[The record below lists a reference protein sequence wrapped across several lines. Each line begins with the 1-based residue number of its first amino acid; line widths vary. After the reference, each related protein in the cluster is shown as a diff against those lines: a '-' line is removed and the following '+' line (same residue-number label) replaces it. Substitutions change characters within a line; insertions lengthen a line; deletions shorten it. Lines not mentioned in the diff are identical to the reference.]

1 MLEIG
6 KTQTLEVIKH
16 VDFGVYLQGDM
27 TDEIL
32 LPERYLPD
40 NSAAWE
46 VGEFLEV
53 FVYLDSEDRP
63 IATTEIPFAEVG
75 QCALLTVVE
84 KSDFGSFLDW
94 GLMKD
99 LLAPFKEQRVPMDV
113 GRTYVVYLY
122 VDVTGRI
129 AASSMLGRHMPEL
142 NEGKFKA
149 RQEVDLLIASRSE
162 LGYKAVI
169 NGSHLGLIHNND
181 VVRPIKVGESIRGYI
196 GEPREDGRINLTLQD
211 LAYKVRDELA
221 DKIIDHLLRNGGI
234 SDITDKSS
242 PETINK
248 TFHAS
253 KSNYKKALGKLYKA
267 KRVTFEDGRV
277 ILVERE

>member
-6 KTQTLEVIKH
+6 KTHSLEVTKH
-16 VDFGVYLQGDM
+16 VDFGVYLQGDL
-27 TDEIL
+27 TEEIL

-40 NSAAWE
+40 DPALWE
-46 VGEFLEV
+46 VGQMLDV

-75 QCALLTVVE
+75 ECAYLTVVE

-94 GLMKD
+94 GLSKD
-99 LLAPFKEQRVPMDV
+99 LLAPFKEQRVPMEV
-113 GRTYVVYLY
+113 GRRYVVYLY

-129 AASSMLGRHMPEL
+129 AASSYLGRHMPEM
-142 NEGKFKA
+142 NEGKFKT
-149 RQEVDLLIASRSE
+149 RQQVDLLIASRSE

-169 NGSHLGLIHNND
+169 NGTHLGLIHNND
-181 VVRPIKVGESIRGYI
+181 VVRPLRIGDRIKGYI

-211 LAYKVRDELA
+211 LAYKMRDELA
-221 DKIIDHLLRNGGI
+221 DKIIDHLIRNGGI
-234 SDITDKSS
+234 CDITDKSS
-242 PETINK
+242 PEKIN
-248 TFHAS
+248 TSFHTS

-267 KRVTFEDGRV
+267 KRISFEDGRV
-277 ILVERE
+277 ILLGE